1 MNAELITEELVSH
14 LTKRYGKP
22 ERVEKARIQRFG
34 SALTCSINYSKLLG
48 GHKYFF
54 GLPAAVVDPKHTFP
68 ATKLGDFVLLICGST
83 GCVLVLP
90 RSVIVE
96 MMTGVTTRR
105 LDIFLEDKVFV
116 LQTTGH
122 PKRDVTEFLNAYPKS
137 EGPPRTTD
145 AENERQQAPDR
156 IHLKMQS
163 ALVALGEAEGCSV
176 WVPINNRNLSYDGR
190 PLSEHTVSRLPNF
203 GFDEYTRRVVQN
215 IDVLWLAK
223 NVIRSAF
230 EIESTTSIYSG
241 LLRLNDLVLSQ
252 PNIRIDLF
260 LAATRARREK
270 VYRQLLRPSFQ
281 LLLPKCQF
289 LAFEEVNKHMEHLR
303 IFPLDSGV
311 RVTGLIRGEKFD
323 LPDHVLYPDGL

>member
-1 MNAELITEELVSH
+1 M
-14 LTKRYGKP
+14 
-22 ERVEKARIQRFG
+22 F
-34 SALTCSINYSKLLG
+34 CLG
-48 GHKYFF
+48 TYQQSQPVVRRP
-54 GLPAAVVDPKHTFP
+54 PAF
-68 ATKLGDFVLLICGST
+68 
-83 GCVLVLP
+83 
-90 RSVIVE
+90 
-96 MMTGVTTRR
+96 
-105 LDIFLEDKVFV
+105 
-116 LQTTGH
+116 
-122 PKRDVTEFLNAYPKS
+122 
-137 EGPPRTTD
+137 
-145 AENERQQAPDR
+145 
-156 IHLKMQS
+156 
-163 ALVALGEAEGCSV
+163 
-176 WVPINNRNLSYDGR
+176 
-190 PLSEHTVSRLPNF
+190 EHTVSRLPNF
-203 GFDEYTRRVVQN
+203 GFDSYTRRVVQN

-260 LAATRARREK
+260 LAATRARREGLQAAPAP
-270 VYRQLLRPSFQ
+270 VFQ